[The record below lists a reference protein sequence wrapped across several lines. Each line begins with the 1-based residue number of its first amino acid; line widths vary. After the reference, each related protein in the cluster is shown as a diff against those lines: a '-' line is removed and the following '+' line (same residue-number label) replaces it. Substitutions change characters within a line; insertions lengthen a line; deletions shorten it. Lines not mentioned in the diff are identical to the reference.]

1 MFDSKSSYALNK
13 KDSDAIIYKDAYG
26 SITRLTVSDFGSIKE
41 FRKWKNWAKMKGYT
55 EEKKEHI
62 HRNHTVSMTGFE
74 ELLNSIPSS
83 EENTDQQEHSDSNQ
97 QNSMLEQIKSVLTET
112 QFRRLW
118 MYEALGKSMEEIAV
132 REGVSITAVFYSIQ
146 SAHKKSEKIFQLSLK
161 HLKNSPSNRR

>member
-1 MFDSKSSYALNK
+1 MFDRKSSYALNK

-74 ELLNSIPSS
+74 ELLDSIPSS
-83 EENTDQQEHSDSNQ
+83 EENADQQEHSDSNQ
-97 QNSMLEQIKSVLTET
+97 QNSMLEQIKSVLT
-112 QFRRLW
+112 
-118 MYEALGKSMEEIAV
+118 
-132 REGVSITAVFYSIQ
+132 
-146 SAHKKSEKIFQLSLK
+146 
-161 HLKNSPSNRR
+161 

>member
-1 MFDSKSSYALNK
+1 MFDRKSSYALNK

-41 FRKWKNWAKMKGYT
+41 FRKWKNWTKMKGHT
-55 EEKKEHI
+55 EEKKEHV

-74 ELLNSIPSS
+74 ELLDSIPSS
-83 EENTDQQEHSDSNQ
+83 EENADLQKLSNTNQ
-97 QNSMLEQIKSVLTET
+97 QNGMLEQIKAVLTET

-146 SAHKKSEKIFQLSLK
+146 SAHKKIG
-161 HLKNSPSNRR
+161 KNFSTCAKTP